1 MIEAPVMKELKE
13 TANTC
18 ITNVLHTGNNTH
30 VQVTVH

>member
-1 MIEAPVMKELKE
+1 MIEASVMKELKQ

-18 ITNVLHTGNNTH
+18 ITNVLHAGDNTH